1 VEKDREKG
9 GGLNGCPEYLHLSFI
24 QGRIFPSAGVSGEEL
39 DGLTAPYT
47 GSFNYL

>member
-39 DGLTAPYT
+39 DGLAAPGM
-47 GSFNYL
+47 GSFNDF